1 MPWLTPHH
9 QVNYVFIFYLARFIL
24 SCVNW
29 HWIGRGIYSYN
40 VASRVRGQRETAPM
54 GMAERSALPPTD
66 TGVLAREDIQYQGLP
81 LVEAPSLAAPYDA
94 PGARDPFVE
103 AR

>member
-1 MPWLTPHH
+1 
-9 QVNYVFIFYLARFIL
+9 
-24 SCVNW
+24 
-29 HWIGRGIYSYN
+29 
-40 VASRVRGQRETAPM
+40 M
-54 GMAERSALPPTD
+54 GMAERGALPPTD

-81 LVEAPSLAAPYDA
+81 LGEAPTLAAPYDA